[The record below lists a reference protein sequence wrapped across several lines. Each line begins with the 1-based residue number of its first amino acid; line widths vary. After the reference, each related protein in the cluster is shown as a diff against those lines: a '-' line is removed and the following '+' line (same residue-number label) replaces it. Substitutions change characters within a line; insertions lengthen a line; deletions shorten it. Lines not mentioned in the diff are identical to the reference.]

1 MDLAIAIAAEAL
13 PRRFLWRWMQTI
25 LWPAVGC
32 GLLAAV
38 LIRDDLRLDDG
49 AFIYL
54 LGLPVAY
61 WFLVGLLQGRLL
73 GGVIAQPWAW
83 AAYTWGG
90 GSLALIGGFAMFG
103 ALTLW
108 IATISPAGYD
118 YRHPIALLPFESS
131 GMAAGAILGLFQA
144 VALRADWR
152 DRGALIVC
160 SAAGGAIAVLIL
172 WAGVNL
178 LTIASGRGHLELAQ
192 GPFLAGTAGFL
203 LAGALQHNLLTGLAL
218 SRFLKSQNIKS
229 TNR

>member
-1 MDLAIAIAAEAL
+1 MDRSIANASEAV
-13 PRRFLWRWMQTI
+13 PRFLWRWMQTI
-25 LWPAVGC
+25 LWPAAGC
-32 GLLAAV
+32 GALAAV
-38 LIRDDLRLDDG
+38 LIRDGLRLDDG

-73 GGVIAQPWAW
+73 GGVIAQPWPW
-83 AAYTWGG
+83 AAATFGG
-90 GSLALIGGFAMFG
+90 GSLALIGGIALFG
-103 ALTLW
+103 ALTVW
-108 IATISPAGYD
+108 IAAIRPAGYN
-118 YRHPIALLPFESS
+118 YRHQIALIPFESS

-144 VALRADWR
+144 AALRADWP

-160 SAAGGAIAVLIL
+160 SAAGGALAVFIFWSGL
-172 WAGVNL
+172 NL
-178 LTIASGRGHLELAQ
+178 LTFASGHGALELGQ

-218 SRFLKSQNIKS
+218 CRFLKSQNIKS